1 MKFMLKIM
9 RLHIL
14 SACCLVAATL
24 FSSQAA
30 LAQSDTDRLR
40 EALRQAIAQQ
50 RALEDERTTL
60 QGQIAEA
67 QRNAANL
74 KAQLDKAHADYKQA
88 VDEFNKRLTE
98 RDDTLEKWKSAYDE
112 AATVAR
118 TKDAERAQFESEAA
132 AYKASTN
139 SCRAKNQELAKTD
152 HELVDELASV
162 TFGDAALAREP
173 ALGLHRVQTQNKVQ
187 DYAYKILDQTEPTCA
202 K

>member
-1 MKFMLKIM
+1 MKHM
-9 RLHIL
+9 RIHIL
-14 SACCLVAATL
+14 VACFAFA
-24 FSSQAA
+24 AA
-30 LAQSDTDRLR
+30 LLQGSAAFAQSDTDRLR

-50 RALEDERTTL
+50 RALEDERTAL

-74 KAQLDKAHADYKQA
+74 KAQLEKSQAQYKQA
-88 VDEFNKRLTE
+88 VDEFNKRLAE

-139 SCRAKNQELAKTD
+139 SCRAKNKELAKTD
-152 HELVDELASV
+152 QELLNELSSV

-173 ALGLHRVQTQNKVQ
+173 ALGLHRVQAQNKMQ
-187 DYAYKILDQTEPTCA
+187 DYTYKILDQTEPPSCV

>member
-1 MKFMLKIM
+1 MKPM
-9 RLHIL
+9 RLNIL
-14 SACCLVAATL
+14 IVCCAFAAAL
-24 FSSQAA
+24 LPGGAA

-60 QGQIAEA
+60 QNQIAEA

-74 KAQLDKAHADYKQA
+74 KAQLEKSQAQYKQA
-88 VDEFNKRLTE
+88 VDEFNKRLAE
-98 RDDTLEKWKSAYDE
+98 RDDTLEKWKSAYEE

-139 SCRAKNQELAKTD
+139 SCRAKNQELAKVD
-152 HELVDELASV
+152 HELVDELAST
-162 TFGDAALAREP
+162 TFGDAVLARDP
-173 ALGLHRVQTQNKVQ
+173 ALGLHRVQAQNKMQ